1 MSEQNEVVEK
11 IYSTIDEVVQKIK
24 KLEEERLAKA
34 FEENDFF
41 VQNAGVKI
49 ELEKILPEG
58 TQIYIAPQL
67 APSTILVI
75 AKASLTIE
83 GICKSLDN
91 CLNDEGEWRVTENGE
106 VHN

>member
-1 MSEQNEVVEK
+1 MSEQNEAVER
-11 IYSTIDEVVQKIK
+11 IYSAIDEVYQKMK
-24 KLEEERLAKA
+24 KLEAERLAKA

-41 VQNAGVKI
+41 VQNAGVKR

-67 APSTILVI
+67 NPSTILVI

-91 CLNDEGEWRVTENGE
+91 CLNAEGEEKVTENGE
-106 VHN
+106 ICN